1 MNRSGAAGN
10 PGTLRAPSRP
20 TALQESSMPRIPR
33 SVDRGTA
40 ATTASAPT
48 LRLRWQ
54 QQIGFG
60 LVAAGALLWLGQWS
74 HHLAAS

>member
-1 MNRSGAAGN
+1 
-10 PGTLRAPSRP
+10 
-20 TALQESSMPRIPR
+20 MPRIPR
-33 SVDRGTA
+33 PVDRGTA
-40 ATTASAPT
+40 ATTAATTASAPK

-74 HHLAAS
+74 HQMAAS

>member
-1 MNRSGAAGN
+1 
-10 PGTLRAPSRP
+10 
-20 TALQESSMPRIPR
+20 MPRIPR